1 MDSVTATLNAVVL
14 NAIKR
19 AACDA
24 ETARKWAAVWTAHC
38 AQEETEVQAAR
49 LLGRQLR
56 AAKHFDI
63 ARALALGLSESDHSL
78 AASALAVEISMRLG
92 DTDEALRVS
101 QELRQRFPRSPQAM
115 RLQLDALV
123 ALSRSA
129 EAQAVL
135 DELPPAHRDAPW
147 AARARAALQVAPPE
161 AVPAL
166 EAAPEPVTV
175 SEAALVADAQSLLSE
190 NRVDDA
196 SAMIGS
202 CLRRY
207 PASIA
212 AMRVAAE
219 IAERRGCMDEALA
232 RWADIRAAA
241 PRSPSGYMG
250 ALRCLR
256 RFGRL
261 ELGRPILAEG
271 REKLWDNADFSA
283 FAGQYTAAAKLLA
296 EADEWLQRAVYLSPG
311 DPHVALSAAIV
322 LSGPRKGRKQRMPTV
337 LARLDEHHE
346 TFPDYAP
353 AYAAHIDALRNAGA
367 LDEADRRSTEWC
379 ARFPDDLDLAFAR
392 AGLHEEQ
399 GRFNE
404 ALQDVT
410 ALRARGHASPDLEAT
425 YIRAL
430 SCAGQHDE
438 AERVCAAARAASP
451 RDRRFWLE
459 YAHLA
464 SRRGNWEQC
473 AARLTEGLA
482 TLPKDERLV
491 RELEI
496 AREQLAE
503 PQAEAESADRNA
515 NLFARFESLGGSGMG
530 CEFGMVQRKLGSDAV
545 GLLRW
550 ARTNPPEL
558 IAALQSDFA
567 GVGNEEH
574 TELNTFRRD
583 AEREE
588 YVTRDR
594 RYIME
599 SHTFVRTSDAPA
611 DRMFQQTCRRLRF
624 LRGKLLEDLRSA
636 GKIFVYRAQDPI
648 DDADVAAMHAALA
661 RHGGAALLCVMR
673 AQSEGAGGTL
683 RQLGRGIFI
692 GYVNYLASDGSVG
705 IGSDIESWSAVCAKA
720 DAAWA
725 PFRPAADDAE

>member
-296 EADEWLQRAVYLSPG
+296 AADEWLQRAVYLSPG

-367 LDEADRRSTEWC
+367 LFIAKPADHVLSSRPTHVCGSLIARLSFRRRPDEKTGTLSAKASPPLLSDERRKTYHIRS
-379 ARFPDDLDLAFAR
+379 ASQPRLPQLRFP
-392 AGLHEEQ
+392 
-399 GRFNE
+399 GRKC
-404 ALQDVT
+404 D
-410 ALRARGHASPDLEAT
+410 H
-425 YIRAL
+425 IRKV
-430 SCAGQHDE
+430 G
-438 AERVCAAARAASP
+438 RI
-451 RDRRFWLE
+451 
-459 YAHLA
+459 
-464 SRRGNWEQC
+464 
-473 AARLTEGLA
+473 TEGF
-482 TLPKDERLV
+482 P
-491 RELEI
+491 
-496 AREQLAE
+496 
-503 PQAEAESADRNA
+503 
-515 NLFARFESLGGSGMG
+515 GG
-530 CEFGMVQRKLGSDAV
+530 Q
-545 GLLRW
+545 
-550 ARTNPPEL
+550 
-558 IAALQSDFA
+558 
-567 GVGNEEH
+567 
-574 TELNTFRRD
+574 
-583 AEREE
+583 
-588 YVTRDR
+588 
-594 RYIME
+594 
-599 SHTFVRTSDAPA
+599 
-611 DRMFQQTCRRLRF
+611 
-624 LRGKLLEDLRSA
+624 
-636 GKIFVYRAQDPI
+636 
-648 DDADVAAMHAALA
+648 
-661 RHGGAALLCVMR
+661 GAACVD
-673 AQSEGAGGTL
+673 
-683 RQLGRGIFI
+683 FI
-692 GYVNYLASDGSVG
+692 G
-705 IGSDIESWSAVCAKA
+705 
-720 DAAWA
+720 
-725 PFRPAADDAE
+725 PA